1 MLSLIEV
8 TCPHCGAHGQI
19 MLPPVGTIIVGP
31 CPECQELVVVFCGN
45 VLPLN
50 KETMLNGA
58 VQEKRDHMMAVFTQF
73 LRERITQMIGDDSEM
88 PQEERVQEA
97 ENETP
102 VSELGRSETRVR
114 DKTVSRAPITK
125 NDLDTFSNVELKLLD
140 NRDYFKAIFG

>member
-1 MLSLIEV
+1 
-8 TCPHCGAHGQI
+8 
-19 MLPPVGTIIVGP
+19 
-31 CPECQELVVVFCGN
+31 VVFCGN

-58 VQEKRDHMMAVFTQF
+58 VQEKRDHMMAVLTQF
-73 LRERITQMIGDDSEM
+73 LKERIAQMIGDDSEM
-88 PQEERVQEA
+88 PQEEPIQEA

-102 VSELGRSETRVR
+102 VPEPGRSETRVR

-125 NDLDTFSNVELKLLD
+125 KDLDTFSNVELKLLD

>member
-1 MLSLIEV
+1 
-8 TCPHCGAHGQI
+8 

-58 VQEKRDHMMAVFTQF
+58 VQEKREHMMAVLTQF

-88 PQEERVQEA
+88 PQEEPVQEA
-97 ENETP
+97 ESETP
-102 VSELGRSETRVR
+102 VPEFGRSETRVR